1 MRTPIILH
9 GHFYQPP
16 RENPLTGII
25 PKQDSAKPWV
35 DWNEQILS
43 SCYSANINA
52 RYLDVYGKVVSITN
66 NFEHISF
73 NFGPT
78 LLSWMEENH
87 KDVHDQ
93 IIVADKKS
101 VIRLGHGNA
110 LAQGFNHTILPL
122 DSIEDARI
130 QIKWGIIDFQSRFGR
145 LPEGMWLPETAINKT
160 VINLLCE
167 EGIKFVI
174 LSPWQCSDIED
185 ENGNMIKLDGKPAPY
200 DRAYII
206 EGESGKSISAFFYH
220 PHLAED
226 ISFGHL
232 LRDADAF
239 YNHFIEIKKTEKPKL
254 IHTATDGEIY
264 GHHEPFGDMALAAMI
279 RKVDTRNDFEFTNY
293 GKFLEDN
300 PPSLHAILNKGEEN
314 KGTSWS
320 CFHGVSRWYKDCGC
334 STGGPENWNQKWRTP
349 LRVAITKNSERLKKI
364 YKTRID
370 DIFKGKIDSYEL
382 LIQYGIVASG
392 RKNTNEFLNELVVK
406 YPESKEHKSEISCLL
421 NGMKN
426 KFFSFTSCGW
436 FFNDLAGIEPEQN
449 IHYAL
454 YSINL
459 FQKYSKDSLLTPF
472 LTDLKL
478 AKSNDPSKGNGL
490 TIAQSILKLIPGEV
504 EASIFFTINRL
515 MAGDKFYK
523 NQYGRFELINIDN
536 INSNPKLS
544 IYDTLSL
551 RKYEFESIYN
561 FIDKNNILNISSTSM
576 DEDNAIRHYN
586 LTNIDINPRILD
598 QAFEWIQYSLSF
610 VDDES
615 LRQISKDITN
625 YSFLY
630 HSSPTPTLPLD
641 TNFIEMLGTSL
652 RALRSLF
659 ITPDTV
665 PNEELDPS
673 VLHLVSFIQTHG
685 RTKEIDKL
693 TEIFD
698 VQAKELASA
707 IIEKGLN
714 NKMILKINH
723 FLSFSYRV
731 KLNVELK
738 HLQEVVYPYFGDTKK
753 LENLDIDNF
762 NKMKSLLNFA

>member
-25 PKQDSAKPWV
+25 PKQPTAEPWM

-52 RYLDVYGKVVSITN
+52 RYLDAYGKVVSITN

-87 KDVHDQ
+87 KDVHTQ
-93 IIVADKKS
+93 IIEADKRS
-101 VIRLGHGNA
+101 VKRLGHGNA
-110 LAQGFNHTILPL
+110 IAQGFNHTILPL
-122 DSIEDARI
+122 DPVEDARI
-130 QIKWGIIDFQSRFGR
+130 QIKWGIIDFKSRFGR
-145 LPEGMWLPETAINKT
+145 MPEGMWLPETAINTT
-160 VINLLCE
+160 VIDLLSE

-174 LSPWQCSDIED
+174 LSPWQCSSVED
-185 ENGNMIKLDGKPAPY
+185 ENGKMVKLDGKPAPY
-200 DRAYII
+200 DRAYIL
-206 EGESGKSISAFFYH
+206 EGKSGKTINAFFYH

-226 ISFGHL
+226 ISFNHL

-239 YNHFIEIKKTEKPKL
+239 YNHFKDIKHNENPNL

-279 RKVDTRNDFEFTNY
+279 KKVETRDDFEFTNY

-300 PPSLHAILNKGEEN
+300 PATLHATLHKGEAN

-349 LRVAITKNSERLKKI
+349 LRVALSNNSERLKE
-364 YKTRID
+364 
-370 DIFKGKIDSYEL
+370 IFKNRINNIFDGKIDSYEL
-382 LIQYGIVASG
+382 LIKYGIVASG
-392 RKNTNEFLNELVVK
+392 KKDINEFIAEIATE
-406 YPESKEHKSEISCLL
+406 YPESLEYKSEIACLL

-459 FQKYSKDSLLTPF
+459 FQKYSKENLLTPF
-472 LTDLKL
+472 LMDLKN
-478 AKSNDPSKGNGL
+478 AKSNDISKGNGL
-490 TIAQSILKLIPGEV
+490 TIAQSILELIPGEV
-504 EASIFFTINRL
+504 EASIFFTMNRL
-515 MAGDKFYK
+515 MASDKFFT
-523 NQYGRFELINIDN
+523 NNYGRFQLIEIKD
-536 INSNPKLS
+536 IHKNPKLS

-551 RKYEFESIYN
+551 RKFMFEGIYN
-561 FIDKNNILNISSTSM
+561 FNDLNNHLDISITSK
-576 DEDNAIRHYN
+576 DENNTIHHYN
-586 LTNIDINPRILD
+586 LTSADINPRILD
-598 QAFEWIQYSLSF
+598 QAFQWIQYSLSF

-615 LRQISKDITN
+615 IRQIARDITN

-630 HSSPTPTLPLD
+630 HSSPSLPLD
-641 TNFIEMLGTSL
+641 TNFIEMIGTSL

-665 PNEELDPS
+665 PNEKMDPS

-698 VQAKELASA
+698 GQAKELANQVIDEDLTNQMVA
-707 IIEKGLN
+707 
-714 NKMILKINH
+714 KINH
-723 FLSFSYRV
+723 FLSFSYSV
-731 KLNVELK
+731 KLKVELN
-738 HLQEVVYPYFGDTKK
+738 HLQEVVYPYFTNDKK
-753 LENLDIDNF
+753 IEDVNEEDF
-762 NKMKSLLNFA
+762 KKMKTLLNFA

>member
-25 PKQDSAKPWV
+25 PKQISAQPWI

-52 RYLDVYGKVVSITN
+52 RYLDVYGKVISITN

-87 KDVHDQ
+87 KDVHEQ
-93 IIVADKKS
+93 IIEADKKS
-101 VIRLGHGNA
+101 VKRLGHGNA

-122 DSIEDARI
+122 DSIDDARI
-130 QIKWGIIDFQSRFGR
+130 QIKWGIIDFKSRFGR
-145 LPEGMWLPETAINKT
+145 MPEGMWLPETAINED
-160 VINLLCE
+160 VIDLLCE

-174 LSPWQCSDIED
+174 LSPWQCSEIED
-185 ENGNMIKLDGKPAPY
+185 KNGNMVKLDGKPAPY
-200 DRAYII
+200 DRAYIL
-206 EGESGKSISAFFYH
+206 EGKKGNEISVFFYH
-220 PHLAED
+220 PHLAEA
-226 ISFGHL
+226 ISFNHL

-239 YNHFIEIKKTEKPKL
+239 YNHFVEIRDKEKPNL

-279 RKVDTRNDFEFTNY
+279 KKVETRDDFELTNY

-300 PPSLHAILNKGEEN
+300 PPTLHAILHKGEGN

-334 STGGPENWNQKWRTP
+334 STGGPESWNQKWRAP
-349 LRVAITKNSERLKKI
+349 LRKALTNNSNLLKKI
-364 YKTRID
+364 YKECID
-370 DIFKGKIDSYEL
+370 NIFDGAIDSYEL

-392 RKNTNEFLNELVVK
+392 RKNLNDFLDELSEK
-406 YPESKEHKSEISCLL
+406 HPLTKEQKSEISCLL

-426 KFFSFTSCGW
+426 IFFSFTSCGW

-459 FQKYSKDSLLTPF
+459 FQKYSEESLLTPF
-472 LTDLKL
+472 LADLKL
-478 AKSNDPSKGNGL
+478 AKSNDVKKGNGL
-490 TIAQSILKLIPGEV
+490 TIAQSIIQLIPGEV
-504 EASIFFTINRL
+504 EASIFFTMNRK
-515 MAGDKFYK
+515 MAGDLFYTNK
-523 NQYGRFELINIDN
+523 YGRFELHNIED
-536 INSNPKLS
+536 IEDNPKLT

-551 RKYEFESIYN
+551 RKYEFEGIYN
-561 FIDKNNILNISSTSM
+561 FTEKNNILNITITSK
-576 DEDNAIRHYN
+576 DEDNTIRHYN
-586 LTNIDINPRILD
+586 LTNSDINPRILA
-598 QAFEWIQYSLSF
+598 QAFGWIQHSLSF
-610 VDDES
+610 VDNEA

-630 HSSPTPTLPLD
+630 HTSPSQPLD
-641 TNFIEMLGTSL
+641 TNFIEMIGTSL

-659 ITPDTV
+659 IIPHTI
-665 PNEELDPS
+665 PNDELDPS

-685 RTKEIDKL
+685 RNEEIEKL
-693 TEIFD
+693 TEIFND
-698 VQAKELASA
+698 QATKYAACIFDE
-707 IIEKGLN
+707 GLDN
-714 NKMILKINH
+714 NTIAKICH
-723 FLSFSYRV
+723 FLSFSYSV
-731 KLNVELK
+731 NLKVELK
-738 HLQEVVYPYFGDTKK
+738 YLQEAIYPYLKNMDKTKK
-753 LENLDIDNF
+753 LDLKSF
-762 NKMKSLLNFA
+762 NKMKTLLNFV